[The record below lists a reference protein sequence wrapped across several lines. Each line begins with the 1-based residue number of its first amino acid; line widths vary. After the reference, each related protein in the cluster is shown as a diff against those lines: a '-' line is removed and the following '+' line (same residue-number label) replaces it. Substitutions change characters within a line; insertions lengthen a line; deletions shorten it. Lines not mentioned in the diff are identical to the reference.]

1 MKDNITDF
9 PGYHVTKD
17 GKVYSCLIQGGSNER
32 GPWVLRKTY
41 ITKKG
46 HERIVLHNSTG
57 LHSTLVSR
65 LVAMAYI
72 PNPKNLPVVMHLDD
86 KGSNN
91 TVTNLKWGTYK
102 ENTRDSISKGR
113 WIMPK
118 HGKGLNS
125 PRSILSNQPRK
136 QRRILRLYQLGFNYK
151 DIGIK
156 VNIKPKVISR
166 FISFRNSL
174 E

>member
-1 MKDNITDF
+1 MKDNIAGF
-9 PGYHVTKD
+9 PGYHITKD
-17 GKVYSCLIQGGSNER
+17 GKVYSCLIQGGSNKI
-32 GPWVLRKTY
+32 GPWILRKTY
-41 ITKKG
+41 ITKTG
-46 HERIVLHNSTG
+46 HERIVLRNSTG

-65 LVAMAYI
+65 LVALAYI
-72 PNPKNLPVVMHLDD
+72 PNPDNLPVVMHLDD
-86 KGSNN
+86 NGSNN
-91 TVTNLKWGTYK
+91 HIENLKWGTYK
-102 ENTRDSISKGR
+102 ENTRDSINKSR

-118 HGKGLNS
+118 QGKGLDS
-125 PRSILSNQPRK
+125 PRSILSNQQRK

-151 DIGIK
+151 EIGTK

>member
-1 MKDNITDF
+1 MKNNITGF

-17 GKVYSCLIQGGSNER
+17 GK
-32 GPWVLRKTY
+32 
-41 ITKKG
+41 
-46 HERIVLHNSTG
+46 
-57 LHSTLVSR
+57 
-65 LVAMAYI
+65 
-72 PNPKNLPVVMHLDD
+72 
-86 KGSNN
+86 
-91 TVTNLKWGTYK
+91 
-102 ENTRDSISKGR
+102 
-113 WIMPK
+113 
-118 HGKGLNS
+118 GLNS
-125 PRSILSNQPRK
+125 PRSTLSNQPRK

>member
-1 MKDNITDF
+1 MKDNIVDF
-9 PGYHVTKD
+9 PGYHITRD
-17 GKVYSCLIQGGSNER
+17 GKVYSCLIQGGSNKR

-41 ITKKG
+41 ITKTG
-46 HERIVLHNSTG
+46 HERIVLCNSTG

-65 LVAMAYI
+65 LVAEAYI
-72 PNPKNLPVVMHLDD
+72 PNPNNLPVVMHLDD
-86 KGSNN
+86 NGSNN
-91 TVTNLKWGTYK
+91 RIENLKWGTHK
-102 ENTRDSISKGR
+102 ENTWDSINKGR
-113 WIMPK
+113 WIMPE

-125 PRSILSNQPRK
+125 PRSVLSNQLRK
-136 QRRILRLYQLGFNYK
+136 QRRILRLHQLGFNYK
-151 DIGIK
+151 EIGIK

>member
-1 MKDNITDF
+1 MKDNIAGF
-9 PGYHVTKD
+9 PGYPITKD
-17 GKVYSCLIQGGSNER
+17 GKVYSCLIQGGSNKI
-32 GPWVLRKTY
+32 GPWILRKTY
-41 ITKKG
+41 ITKTG
-46 HERIVLHNSTG
+46 HERIVLRNSTG

-65 LVAMAYI
+65 LVALAYI
-72 PNPKNLPVVMHLDD
+72 PNPDNLPVVMHLDD
-86 KGSNN
+86 NGSNN
-91 TVTNLKWGTYK
+91 HIENLKWGTYK
-102 ENTRDSISKGR
+102 ENTRDSINKSR

-118 HGKGLNS
+118 HGKGLDS
-125 PRSILSNQPRK
+125 PRSILSNQQRK

-151 DIGIK
+151 EIGTK